1 MYLTEKEK
9 NIIVFFLKDKMNI
22 KFIYLY
28 GSYAKGEARKDS
40 DIDLA
45 IYTDDEINAY
55 DLFIISNQ
63 LSQELRKEVQIVNL
77 KHLDTVFAAQ
87 VVAYREEL
95 YSNDDFLAA
104 NYNLRTLRDYAKLN
118 EERKVVLDAIKRDGR
133 IYG

>member
-1 MYLTEKEK
+1 MHLSEKEK
-9 NIIVFFLKDKMNI
+9 NIIIKFLKSKIDPKL
-22 KFIYLY
+22 IYLY
-28 GSYAKGEARKDS
+28 GSYAKGETREDS

-45 IYTDDEINAY
+45 VYTDEDINAY

-63 LSQELRKEVQIVNL
+63 LSHELKKEVQIVNL

-87 VVAYREEL
+87 IIAYREEL
-95 YSNDDFLAA
+95 YSSDDFLATS
-104 NYNLRTLRDYAKLN
+104 YNMKTLREYAKLN